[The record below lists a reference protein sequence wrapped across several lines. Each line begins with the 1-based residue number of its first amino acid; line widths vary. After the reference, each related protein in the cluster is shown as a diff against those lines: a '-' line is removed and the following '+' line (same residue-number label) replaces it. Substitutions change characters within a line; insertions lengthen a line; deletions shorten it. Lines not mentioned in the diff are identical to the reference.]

1 MWGFVA
7 FLAIV
12 ALLGGAKKGASDAA
26 QFAKPYAKH
35 WGIIV
40 LLIFLAFIA
49 LASAP
54 K

>member
-1 MWGFVA
+1 MMGLVA

-12 ALLGGAKKGASDAA
+12 VLFSAAKKGASEAA

-35 WGIIV
+35 WGIII
-40 LLIFLAFIA
+40 LLIFLAFVA
-49 LASAP
+49 LSSAP